1 MNADVK
7 GESEPPHPWEC
18 EEARGEFFGGHPPPP
33 RHRQGEQHEAAEA
46 EKGTNADFE
55 PNVSV
60 WFSGGTYPAPGDEA
74 EDAETRGGAFE
85 AVLEHQN
92 WLLWALSK
100 IIKLI
105 IYCDL
110 VYFFCKCYCVPLF
123 FYYHLN
129 LPNAIVR
136 QESRKSKQSVS
147 GGARSWRRVWS
158 SLLSLSFTG
167 NLIPALFLLD
177 WAIHAML
184 EADVRAWKGLFLK
197 YTMCTYMSTYL
208 RYVKVSGT
216 GLWLTDYI

>member
-1 MNADVK
+1 MIIGKPFLKVNVDVK
-7 GESEPPHPWEC
+7 GESEPPDPWEC
-18 EEARGEFFGGHPPPP
+18 EETRGKFFGGHPPPP

-105 IYCDL
+105 IYGDL
-110 VYFFCKCYCVPLF
+110 VYFF
-123 FYYHLN
+123 
-129 LPNAIVR
+129 A
-136 QESRKSKQSVS
+136 
-147 GGARSWRRVWS
+147 
-158 SLLSLSFTG
+158 SLYSF
-167 NLIPALFLLD
+167 I
-177 WAIHAML
+177 I
-184 EADVRAWKGLFLK
+184 
-197 YTMCTYMSTYL
+197 
-208 RYVKVSGT
+208 
-216 GLWLTDYI
+216 I

>member
-7 GESEPPHPWEC
+7 GESEPPDPWEC
-18 EEARGEFFGGHPPPP
+18 EETRGKFFGGHPPPP

-55 PNVSV
+55 PNVLV

-105 IYCDL
+105 IYGDL
-110 VYFFCKCYCVPLF
+110 IYFFANN
-123 FYYHLN
+123 LN

-136 QESRKSKQSVS
+136 QESRKSKHSVS

-177 WAIHAML
+177 WTIHAMS
-184 EADVRAWKGLFLK
+184 EADVRAWKGLFLQ
-197 YTMCTYMSTYL
+197 YTIAMCTY
-208 RYVKVSGT
+208 V
-216 GLWLTDYI
+216 YISELCESIWNWSLDHG

>member
-7 GESEPPHPWEC
+7 GESEPPDPWEC
-18 EEARGEFFGGHPPPP
+18 EETRGKFFGGHPPPP

-60 WFSGGTYPAPGDEA
+60 WFSGGTYPAPSDEA

-105 IYCDL
+105 IYGDL
-110 VYFFCKCYCVPLF
+110 VYFF
-123 FYYHLN
+123 
-129 LPNAIVR
+129 A
-136 QESRKSKQSVS
+136 
-147 GGARSWRRVWS
+147 
-158 SLLSLSFTG
+158 SLSSF
-167 NLIPALFLLD
+167 I
-177 WAIHAML
+177 I
-184 EADVRAWKGLFLK
+184 
-197 YTMCTYMSTYL
+197 
-208 RYVKVSGT
+208 
-216 GLWLTDYI
+216 I

>member
-7 GESEPPHPWEC
+7 GESEPPDPWEC
-18 EEARGEFFGGHPPPP
+18 EETRGKFFGGHPPPP
-33 RHRQGEQHEAAEA
+33 RHREGEQHEAAEA

-55 PNVSV
+55 PNVLV

-105 IYCDL
+105 IYGDL
-110 VYFFCKCYCVPLF
+110 IYFFANN
-123 FYYHLN
+123 LN

-136 QESRKSKQSVS
+136 QESRKSKHSVS

-177 WAIHAML
+177 WAVHAML
-184 EADVRAWKGLFLK
+184 EADVRAWKGLFLQ
-197 YTMCTYMSTYL
+197 YTIAMCTYVCTYL
-208 RYVKVSGT
+208 KKTKHRIHIYFTK
-216 GLWLTDYI
+216 DP

>member
-7 GESEPPHPWEC
+7 GESEPPDPWEC
-18 EEARGEFFGGHPPPP
+18 EETRGKFFGGHPPPP

-55 PNVSV
+55 PNVLV
-60 WFSGGTYPAPGDEA
+60 WFSGGTYPPPGDEA

-105 IYCDL
+105 IYGDL
-110 VYFFCKCYCVPLF
+110 IYFFANN
-123 FYYHLN
+123 LN

-177 WAIHAML
+177 WAVHVML
-184 EADVRAWKGLFLK
+184 KADVRAWKGLFLK
-197 YTMCTYMSTYL
+197 YTIAMCTYMCTL
-208 RYVKVSGT
+208 HIWDVKVSGT
-216 GLWLTDYI
+216 GL

>member
-1 MNADVK
+1 MVMMIFLKVNADVK
-7 GESEPPHPWEC
+7 GESEPPDPWER
-18 EEARGEFFGGHPPPP
+18 EEARGKFFGGHPPPP

-55 PNVSV
+55 PNVLV

-105 IYCDL
+105 IYGDL
-110 VYFFCKCYCVPLF
+110 IYFFANN
-123 FYYHLN
+123 LN

-147 GGARSWRRVWS
+147 GGARNWRRVWS

-197 YTMCTYMSTYL
+197 YTMCTYL
-208 RYVKVSGT
+208 RCVKVSGT
-216 GLWLTDYI
+216 GLWLI